1 MATAVHNAE
10 NDMNAS
16 NKLLDGACGDDDNEL
31 TEEQKAII
39 AERLAAL
46 QARFKAYEEKS
57 LKEKVSELIL
67 GHEGLTEKEAEMVLR
82 VCNNNEFETVGR

>member
-1 MATAVHNAE
+1 MAAAVLQNNTE

-16 NKLLDGACGDDDNEL
+16 NKLLAGACGDDDNEL

-46 QARFKAYEEKS
+46 QARFKVRLYDQQVLSRASPRLS
-57 LKEKVSELIL
+57 LW
-67 GHEGLTEKEAEMVLR
+67 
-82 VCNNNEFETVGR
+82 N